1 MEALWNV
8 IGKINT
14 ALWSNPMLFLALGS
28 GLIFTICLRFVQV
41 RKLKTMVGLLFN
53 GKASDHGLSS
63 F

>member
-1 MEALWNV
+1 MEALWNA

-41 RKLKTMVGLLFN
+41 RKLKTMVGLLFI
-53 GKASDHGLSS
+53 
-63 F
+63 